1 MNNPP
6 LPFGKRATAC
16 TITFGCIFI
25 AKTGIDLLRG
35 VVTPIKAQLH
45 TEHGQLVQI
54 YRQMLK
60 TNEVDRV
67 DELNT
72 AIGLALTQI
81 TNLVATL
88 EAYPLTLSNEVQ
100 IAELLLVAQNSL
112 LAMKQ
117 IMI

>member
-54 YRQMLK
+54 SSCSA
-60 TNEVDRV
+60 
-67 DELNT
+67 LNRWQN
-72 AIGLALTQI
+72 GGKRAL
-81 TNLVATL
+81 LD
-88 EAYPLTLSNEVQ
+88 Y
-100 IAELLLVAQNSL
+100 
-112 LAMKQ
+112 K
-117 IMI
+117 